1 MSVRGNLR
9 GILYL
14 ALVSAWLGVAVAPA
28 ASAAESEADKNYGSS
43 LSRVYFAHQRL
54 LAVREACDQA
64 LPAEAGAN
72 EKSYNTWQMR
82 NKLLLE
88 ELDARFT
95 LMVKGVSR
103 HEREYLRNLGKYEGA
118 VIEYRNKER
127 DELLALPR
135 EDMVRACADF
145 RSYVAGQGSDF
156 QKEYAEELRVL
167 RQRKLPK

>member
-1 MSVRGNLR
+1 MGGNVRRILR
-9 GILYL
+9 L
-14 ALVSAWLGVAVAPA
+14 ALVSVLLCGAGAPVVR
-28 ASAAESEADKNYGSS
+28 AAESETDKSYGSS

-64 LPAEAGAN
+64 LPGEVAAN
-72 EKSYNTWQMR
+72 EKSYSSWQSR

-88 ELDARFT
+88 ELDTRFT

-135 EDMVRACADF
+135 EDMAKACADF

-156 QKEYAEELRVL
+156 QKEYAAELRLL

>member
-1 MSVRGNLR
+1 MRRIPRLVVLPAVLG
-9 GILYL
+9 L
-14 ALVSAWLGVAVAPA
+14 AVIFNAPA
-28 ASAAESEADKNYGSS
+28 AESPAESKAGNNYGSS

-64 LPAEAGAN
+64 LPGEAAAN
-72 EKSYNTWQMR
+72 EKAYGAWQSR
-82 NKLLLE
+82 HKALLA

-95 LMVKGVSR
+95 LMVRGVSR

-127 DELLALPR
+127 DELLAQPR
-135 EDMVRACADF
+135 EGVASGCADF
-145 RSYVAGQGSDF
+145 RAYLTGSGSDF
-156 QKEYAEELRVL
+156 QKEYVEELRLL